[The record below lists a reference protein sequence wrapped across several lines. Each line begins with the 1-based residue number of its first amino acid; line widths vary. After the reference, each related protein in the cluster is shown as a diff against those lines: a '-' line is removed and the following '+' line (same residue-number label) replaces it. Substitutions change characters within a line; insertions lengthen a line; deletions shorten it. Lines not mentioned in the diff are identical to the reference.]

1 MKKLALKLEDLRVE
15 SFDTDDAEGL
25 RGTVRAMSDT
35 NHVQVCNPTETGECT
50 NCFASCYQ
58 DSCMTDWCC

>member
-1 MKKLALKLEDLRVE
+1 ME

-35 NHVQVCNPTETGECT
+35 NHVQICNPTETGECT